1 MEILGMNEG
10 GSQRENFLEGQS
22 SRNLWEVKE
31 VDGGELSRLVSELQ
45 MMLGR
50 EEQSRRKLGE
60 ELEGAG
66 TKLEEERAK
75 GRVLG
80 NRAAELEASNVA
92 LVTELERALRGEAE
106 AVERAARYERRV
118 SDTSLVFG
126 QGGSEKAEDSE
137 ALQGLITELRK
148 EVESLTREKSRLSRE
163 LEEEKHRAAEAEAE
177 ALQVTE
183 ELREGQAK
191 MKVRLEEATE
201 RHRNLLEFVENQ
213 RRSRLLLE
221 DQRQAEAEE
230 IVRAKDTRIAALEKE
245 LSKFKSQRKF
255 KADDHLLSPDLN
267 KHEGANE
274 AEKLNGLEG
283 LERLEGLEELEGF
296 EVLEVLDGLEG
307 LEGTHGAKE
316 AQGVKDKEDLKEL
329 DRTEG
334 VDGTKGDLIVL
345 VSELNSKTVEI
356 ATLRDALARSGDSPD
371 SADQLRAKQLEAEL
385 RRCEEALKLEHQTWE
400 RKVEEL
406 HDELIKVKSKFS
418 EQILEKDEAIVRLRA
433 KLRKSEAALSLYE
446 QQIKEFNSR

>member
-1 MEILGMNEG
+1 MNEG
-10 GSQRENFLEGQS
+10 GSQRENLLEGKN
-22 SRNLWEVKE
+22 SRDLWEVRE
-31 VDGGELSRLVSELQ
+31 VDGGELSRLVGELQ
-45 MMLGR
+45 MMLGQ

-92 LVTELERALRGEAE
+92 LVCELERALRGEAE
-106 AVERAARYERRV
+106 AVERATRAERRI

-126 QGGSEKAEDSE
+126 QGGSERGGDSE

-148 EVESLTREKSRLSRE
+148 EVDSLTREKSRLSRE
-163 LEEEKHRAAEAEAE
+163 LEEEKRRAGEAEAE
-177 ALQVTE
+177 ALKVTE

-191 MKVRLEEATE
+191 LKVRLEEATE
-201 RHRNLLEFVENQ
+201 RHRNLLEFVETQ
-213 RRSRLLLE
+213 RRTRLLLE
-221 DQRQAEAEE
+221 DQRHAEAEE
-230 IVRAKDTRIAALEKE
+230 LVRAKDTRIAALEKE
-245 LSKFKSQRKF
+245 LSKFKSQKIF
-255 KADDHLLSPDLN
+255 KADDHLLSPELK
-267 KHEGANE
+267 KHEAVNE
-274 AEKLNGLEG
+274 AEKLHGLEG
-283 LERLEGLEELEGF
+283 LERLEGLEELEGL
-296 EVLEVLDGLEG
+296 EVLEALEGLEG
-307 LEGTHGAKE
+307 LEGADGAKE
-316 AQGVKDKEDLKEL
+316 AEEAKDRECLKEL
-329 DRTEG
+329 DGMEG
-334 VDGTKGDLIVL
+334 AVGTKGDLIVI

-356 ATLRDALARSGDSPD
+356 ATLRDALARNGDSPD

-385 RRCEEALKLEHQTWE
+385 RRCEKALKVERQTWE
-400 RKVEEL
+400 RKVEEF

-433 KLRKSEAALSLYE
+433 KLRKAEAALSLYE